1 MSPSMLKL
9 PTESCA
15 RQWLVWDPNEPLNV
29 LNVFFFFFFFALVV
43 LSFGARDPVES
54 KATEHLTGVVP
65 IAFGSLITLSE
76 LR

>member
-43 LSFGARDPVES
+43 LSFGARDPVNG
-54 KATEHLTGVVP
+54 KK
-65 IAFGSLITLSE
+65 
-76 LR
+76 